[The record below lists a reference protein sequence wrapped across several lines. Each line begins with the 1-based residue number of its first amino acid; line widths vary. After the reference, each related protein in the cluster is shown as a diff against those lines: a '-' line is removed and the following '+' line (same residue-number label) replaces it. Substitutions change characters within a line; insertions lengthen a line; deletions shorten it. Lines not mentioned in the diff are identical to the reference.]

1 MPQFFVAPEDIQKK
15 AFRLTGPEAFHVV
28 KVLRYAPGQ
37 SLALFDGQGGRF
49 EGVIERLEADG
60 SVSGKLTATLKADDA
75 RKPVKVHLYLGLL
88 KASHWD
94 YALEKATELGAASI
108 VPVLTPRTVVLLH
121 EAQRAQSKADRWAR
135 VVMAAA
141 KQCGRAEL
149 PPVRE
154 PVQFR
159 DAVRAAGGKGLI
171 LVAWEGMKGSV
182 AAENLRLALR
192 EADQGRGAE
201 SLDVH
206 LFIGPEGG
214 FSNEEIELAEAGG
227 AVVFGMGPR
236 VLRAETAAAA
246 ALTLVQYEFGSL

>member
-15 AFRLTGPEAFHVV
+15 SFRLTGPEAFHVT

-37 SLALFDGQGGRF
+37 SLALFDGKGGRF

-60 SVSGKLTATLKADDA
+60 SVTGKLTATLQADDA
-75 RKPVKVHLYLGLL
+75 RQPVKVHLYLGLL

-94 YALEKATELGAASI
+94 YALEKATELGVASV
-108 VPVLTPRTVVLLH
+108 VPLLTPRTVVLLH
-121 EAQRAQSKADRWAR
+121 EVQRAQAKQDRWAR

-141 KQCGRAEL
+141 KQCGRADL

-154 PVQFR
+154 PAQFR
-159 DAVRAAGGKGLI
+159 DAVRAAKEKGLI

-192 EADQGRGAE
+192 DADQKRGGA

-206 LFIGPEGG
+206 LFVGPEGG
-214 FSNEEIELAEAGG
+214 FSEEEIELAEAAG

>member
-15 AFRLTGPEAFHVV
+15 SFRLTGPEAFHVV
-28 KVLRYAPGQ
+28 KVLRYAKGQ
-37 SLALFDGQGGRF
+37 SLALFDGKGGRF
-49 EGVIERLEADG
+49 EGVIDALHEDG
-60 SVSGKLTATLKADDA
+60 TVTGQLTATITPDDV
-75 RKPVKVHLYLGLL
+75 RKPVRLHLYLGLL

-94 YALEKATELGAASI
+94 YALEKGTELGVASF

-121 EAQRAQSKADRWAR
+121 EVDRVKSKHERWSR
-135 VVMAAA
+135 IVMAAA
-141 KQCGRAEL
+141 KQSGRADL
-149 PPVRE
+149 PLVRE

-159 DAVRAAGGKGLI
+159 DAIRACKDKGLT
-171 LVAWEGMKGSV
+171 LMAWEGMKGSV
-182 AAENLRLALR
+182 AAETLRLALR
-192 EADQGRGAE
+192 EADQKRGAG

-214 FSNEEIELAEAGG
+214 FSSEEVEMAEAED

-246 ALTLVQYEFGSL
+246 AVTLVQYEFGAL

>member
-15 AFRLTGPEAFHVV
+15 AFRLTGPEAFHVT
-28 KVLRYAPGQ
+28 KVLRYNIGQ

-60 SVSGKLTATLKADDA
+60 TVSGKLTATLKADDQ
-75 RKPVKVHLYLGLL
+75 RKPVKLHLYLGLL

-94 YALEKATELGAASI
+94 YALEKATELGVASI
-108 VPVLTPRTVVLLH
+108 IPLLTPRTVVLLH
-121 EAQRAQSKADRWAR
+121 EVQRAQAKADRWAR

-154 PVQFR
+154 AAQFR
-159 DAVRAAGGKGLI
+159 DAIRACKDQGLI
-171 LVAWEGMKGSV
+171 LLAWEGMKGSV

-192 EADQGRGAE
+192 DADQKRGAE

-214 FSNEEIELAEAGG
+214 FSEEEIELAESFG

-246 ALTLVQYEFGSL
+246 AVTLVQYEFGSL

>member
-15 AFRLTGPEAFHVV
+15 AFRLTGPEAFHVT
-28 KVLRYAPGQ
+28 KVLRYAVGQ

-60 SVSGKLTATLKADDA
+60 TVSGKLTATLKADDQ
-75 RKPVKVHLYLGLL
+75 RKPVQLHLYLGLL

-94 YALEKATELGAASI
+94 YALEKATELGVASI
-108 VPVLTPRTVVLLH
+108 IPLLTPRTVVLLH
-121 EAQRAQSKADRWAR
+121 EVQRMQTKADRWAR

-154 PVQFR
+154 AAQFR
-159 DAVRAAGGKGLI
+159 DAIRGCKGGLI
-171 LVAWEGMKGSV
+171 LLAWEGMKGSV

-192 EADQGRGAE
+192 EADQKRGAE

-214 FSNEEIELAEAGG
+214 FSEEEIELAESFE

-246 ALTLVQYEFGSL
+246 AVTLVQYEFGSL